1 MTEVGRMQDLQDRIR
16 KLGCIYTERLE
27 LIPWN
32 DDDEDVRELF
42 QLAKDVSVGPPAG
55 WKPHSTIEESRS
67 ILRNI
72 LIAEAG
78 FKIFLKR
85 EKITIGH
92 VSLFKDNRREGVA
105 SAELGYWL
113 GSRYWGCGY
122 MTEAASALCD
132 EGFSKKVGLDIIAA
146 QCGSSNLRS
155 AGVLKKIGFK
165 KEGVLRRAYHIYT
178 GEDRDCVVWSLLAKE
193 RIKL

>member
-1 MTEVGRMQDLQDRIR
+1 MQDLQEKIR
-16 KLGCIYTERLE
+16 NLGCIYTKRLE
-27 LIPWN
+27 LIPWR
-32 DDDEDVRELF
+32 DDEEDVSELF
-42 QLAKDVSVGPPAG
+42 HLAKDIAVGPPAG
-55 WKPHSTIEESRS
+55 WKPHSTIEESRD

-72 LIAEAG
+72 FIEEAG
-78 FKIFLKR
+78 FKISLKGG
-85 EKITIGH
+85 KITIGH

-113 GSRYWGCGY
+113 GSCYWGSGY

-146 QCGSSNLRS
+146 QCGPSNLRS
-155 AGVLKKIGFK
+155 ARVLEKIGFK
-165 KEGVLRRAYHIYT
+165 KEGILRRAYHIYT